1 MEYSQQAAFR
11 GTPGLQW
18 SDLRTDP
25 QCGMGTV
32 LVVLAVQWPCF
43 LVIAAYLDQ
52 VLDTGYGLPKHPLFF
67 LGYDYGIQSD
77 TSPATRDSEGVG
89 GVMATKMARDVEAE
103 EERVRCMVAAGGEG
117 MDAVIVR
124 DIAKTFPGT
133 SGGQHWRDCAKTL
146 PGKIAVRTLSM
157 GVAHGEC
164 FGMLGPNGA
173 GKTTTINMLV
183 GMFPPTSGTATVE
196 GLDVRTDMNRIYT
209 LMGVCPQH
217 DILWDTLTPREHLS
231 FYGRLKN
238 LTGQELR
245 EAIAH
250 SLREVNLLH
259 VIDEE
264 VPTFS
269 GGMS

>member
-1 MEYSQQAAFR
+1 
-11 GTPGLQW
+11 
-18 SDLRTDP
+18 
-25 QCGMGTV
+25 
-32 LVVLAVQWPCF
+32 
-43 LVIAAYLDQ
+43 
-52 VLDTGYGLPKHPLFF
+52 
-67 LGYDYGIQSD
+67 
-77 TSPATRDSEGVG
+77 
-89 GVMATKMARDVEAE
+89 
-103 EERVRCMVAAGGEG
+103 

-124 DIAKTFPGT
+124 DIAKTFPGKRA
-133 SGGQHWRDCAKTL
+133 GIGVACGKTL

-217 DILWDTLTPREHLS
+217 DILWDTLSPRQHLS

-238 LTGQELR
+238 LTGKELM

-250 SLREVNLLH
+250 CLREVNLLH

-264 VPTFS
+264 VRPLS
-269 GGMS
+269 AL